1 MSDRINIFK
10 EASNLHTSPQFSS
23 YSKVVIHIDDETD
36 ITVGDDY
43 GRTLEVTNPFGTR
56 QMAEDMLAK
65 LSGFQYQPYDASGAL
80 LDPAAEIGDAIS
92 IKNIYG
98 GLYTRDRTFSRLM
111 KAEISAPHDEEIN
124 HEYQFET
131 PQERKVKREFG
142 NVKATLAIQ
151 ADRITAEVSERTA
164 QGQQLESQLNI
175 QATEIAA
182 KVSQTG
188 GSNPSFGW
196 SLTSSGHTWYSGNNQ
211 VMKVNSS
218 GLEVTGKVTATS
230 GVIGGFSINAS
241 DLRYNNMTWDSTQS
255 TGIYIGS
262 NGIKLG
268 QRFKVNTSGDVTASS
283 LTINGGSININNKF
297 SVNSSGAATASSITV
312 TGGSININ
320 DRFKVDS
327 QGNLT
332 ATSGTFSGNI
342 YAKNIQYG
350 GNYGTFSGSG
360 LTAGSISYGNGGA
373 MATGWYS
380 GAVGGN
386 VASGAFNNNNQVTY
400 LKAAYLAATSTF
412 SARAMS
418 MYDVSASTYR
428 AASWKS
434 DTIVTGG
441 DVDVGFGN
449 VFQVFDVNGDRQ
461 WCGNAL
467 WGSFE
472 PEGDGQIHYI
482 GR

>member
-10 EASNLHTSPQFSS
+10 EASNLHTSPEFSS
-23 YSKVVIHIDDETD
+23 YSKVIIHIDDETD
-36 ITVGDDY
+36 ITVGNDY

-98 GLYTRDRTFSRLM
+98 GLYTRGRTFSRLM

-124 HEYQFET
+124 HEYQFAT

-151 ADRITAEVSERTA
+151 ADRITAEVTERIA

-188 GSNPSFGW
+188 GSNSSFGW

-241 DLRYNNMTWDSTQS
+241 DLRYNNMTWSSTQT

-262 NGIKLG
+262 SGIKLG
-268 QRFKVNTSGDVTASS
+268 QKFKVDTSGNVTASS

-297 SVNSSGAATASSITV
+297 
-312 TGGSININ
+312 
-320 DRFKVDS
+320 KVDA

-350 GNYGTFSGSG
+350 GNYGTFNGAGISDYSLGSAKYGSGSVVNS
-360 LTAGSISYGNGGA
+360 SIG
-373 MATGWYS
+373 S
-380 GAVGGN
+380 GAVSYGKTSFTGTLDQVGINESNIAAIETMFATTLYSNDISTRSLSVSDNFTCFRNN
-386 VASGAFNNNNQVTY
+386 VGITVINGHGC
-400 LKAAYLAATSTF
+400 L
-412 SARAMS
+412 
-418 MYDVSASTYR
+418 
-428 AASWKS
+428 
-434 DTIVTGG
+434 TI
-441 DVDVGFGN
+441 
-449 VFQVFDVNGDRQ
+449 
-461 WCGNAL
+461 
-467 WGSFE
+467 
-472 PEGDGQIHYI
+472 Y
-482 GR
+482 